1 METVTME
8 AWKDRPRGVDP
19 LVSGEYVPSHVIKYF
34 PFLLNEAQ
42 SQLEA
47 IHCLTPI
54 DPRQRK
60 VMTEDCKPL
69 CTSDPSPT
77 VVLPTSKDETISVSD
92 KTIPRMSEDHTVV
105 ICEEVLKRREI
116 LLDMCNTRET
126 EINRKRAEA
135 WDEVH
140 LATMNRC
147 QRNLRLEQIKRVWRH
162 QKNRVRHILN
172 LEKLASDAEVTLEDV
187 IAARKGFM
195 TDYEIAIA
203 RAYLDVP
210 PRSHSPGNRRLDE
223 LDLSLRKRAA
233 TSPSIRIDDSVT
245 SVLDRIAAECAVEA
259 HSQAQCELQGSS
271 PMAEVKVEQTP
282 SMDQSLREC
291 SNLLEIQRLL
301 NAMGPASSM
310 EDKPTVKP
318 DHAQR
323 IAFEE
328 QAEMYRS
335 MRSFIE
341 ESTRTV
347 RDLCGRVRSHQS
359 PATDSSPS
367 ESNLEFAPNGQVV

>member
-1 METVTME
+1 
-8 AWKDRPRGVDP
+8 
-19 LVSGEYVPSHVIKYF
+19 
-34 PFLLNEAQ
+34 
-42 SQLEA
+42 
-47 IHCLTPI
+47 
-54 DPRQRK
+54 
-60 VMTEDCKPL
+60 MTEDKPL

-77 VVLPTSKDETISVSD
+77 ISLPTSKDETISVND

-271 PMAEVKVEQTP
+271 PMAEVKVEQTS
-282 SMDQSLREC
+282 SMDQSIREC

-310 EDKPTVKP
+310 EDKPTVKH
-318 DHAQR
+318 DHMDSDESSCASEHVRHVKRKRSSRRRSSLLDEQYEMIKAQR

-347 RDLCGRVRSHQS
+347 RDLCERVRSHQS

-367 ESNLEFAPNGQVV
+367 ESNLEFAPNG